1 MNKKIKMILSMLLSV
16 MLVFS
21 LVACGNSKNN
31 EEVNEPTNEVTDEKP
46 KDEASDKP
54 KEAVAEKPKKGS
66 NEINLMTWAEFIPRE
81 IIEQFED
88 ETGIKINY
96 KEVGSNEDMQSLLET
111 SPDQYDLAVVTDYM
125 VDILRRNGNIGS
137 FDKDKLP
144 NFSNLNP
151 LYQNKYYDENN
162 EYSIPYAISTSFL
175 LVNPEAV
182 AALGAKPITSY
193 ADLWQPELKKN
204 VVVIDWSVEIMGV
217 ALKTLGYEYNET
229 DPAKVAEAK
238 EKLFALKDNIMRFET
253 NTPEDSLISGEAVAG
268 FMYSNQAVKGQT
280 ADPKL
285 QPVFP
290 TEGMPMYIDNFVM
303 SAKAPHSDNAYAF
316 LNFLLDPEV
325 SAKIS
330 ELTSFAN
337 PNTAAQAFLP
347 EDFKNN
353 PMLNL
358 SDDVVAN
365 SSLYIDVDSVLE
377 EYEHIYSEFKTK

>member
-1 MNKKIKMILSMLLSV
+1 MNKKIKVILSMVLST

-21 LVACGNSKNN
+21 LSGCGKS
-31 EEVNEPTNEVTDEKP
+31 
-46 KDEASDKP
+46 EASK
-54 KEAVAEKPKKGS
+54 
-66 NEINLMTWAEFIPRE
+66 EINLMTWAEFIPRE
-81 IIEQFED
+81 IIDQFEE

-96 KEVGSNEDMQSLLET
+96 KEVASNEDMQSLLET
-111 SPDQYDLAVVTDYM
+111 NPDQYDLAVVTDYM
-125 VDILRRNGNIGS
+125 VDILRRNENLES
-137 FDKDKLP
+137 FDKSKLP

-151 LYQNKYYDENN
+151 LYQNKYYDETN

-182 AALGAKPITSY
+182 AALGANPITSY
-193 ADLWQPELKKN
+193 ADLWQPELKSN
-204 VVVIDWSVEIMGV
+204 VVVIDWSVEIMGL

-238 EKLFALKDNIMRFET
+238 DKLFALKDNIMRFET

-268 FMYSNQAVKGQT
+268 FMYSNQAVKGQA

-290 TEGMPMYIDNFVM
+290 TEGMPMYIDSFVM
-303 SAKAPHSDNAYAF
+303 SEKAPNRDNAYAF

-337 PNTAAQAFLP
+337 PNTAAQEFLP
-347 EDFKNN
+347 GDFKNN